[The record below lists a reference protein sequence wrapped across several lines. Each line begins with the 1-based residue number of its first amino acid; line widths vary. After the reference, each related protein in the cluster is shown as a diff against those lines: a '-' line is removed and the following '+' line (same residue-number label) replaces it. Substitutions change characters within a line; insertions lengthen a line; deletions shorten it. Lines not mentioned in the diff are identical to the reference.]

1 MQQLQQLKV
10 YSLLVVI
17 QEENPIQQRPS
28 PNIKME
34 TGIMQV
40 IWQNLDM
47 DMEQSHWEKLQ

>member
-1 MQQLQQLKV
+1 MRQRQQQKV

-17 QEENPIQQRPS
+17 QEANPIQQQPS

-34 TGIMQV
+34 IGFMLV

-47 DMEQSHWEKLQ
+47 DMVQSHWEILQ

>member
-1 MQQLQQLKV
+1 MQQLQQQKV

-34 TGIMQV
+34 TGFMLV

-47 DMEQSHWEKLQ
+47 DMVQSHWEILQ

>member
-1 MQQLQQLKV
+1 MRQRQQQKV

-17 QEENPIQQRPS
+17 QEVNPIQQRPS

-34 TGIMQV
+34 IGFMLV

-47 DMEQSHWEKLQ
+47 DMVQSHWEILQ